1 MIRMLKKLKEQQQQ
15 QHQQQ
20 KQTKKQTNKQTN
32 KKLLI
37 KRIPKFN
44 DYKNCLFKNEIILKS
59 QQRFKSEGH
68 CIYTQEVNKIALSSN
83 DDERLQIF
91 DRNRTYPY
99 GLNVFKVC
107 KIEMLSKYK

>member
-1 MIRMLKKLKEQQQQ
+1 MMIRMLKKLKEQQQQ

-20 KQTKKQTNKQTN
+20 KQTKKQTNKQT

-68 CIYTQEVNKIALSSN
+68 CIYTEEVNKIALSSN

-107 KIEMLSKYK
+107 KMEMLSKYK